1 MADLP
6 TIVKP
11 VSFEQTFQEKLNRF
25 TENYQKEVPEFK
37 TPTPA
42 DPLYHI
48 IVEIALS
55 ELIGSERISQAG
67 YAQLLKYSKDL
78 EVLFK
83 AQIEPDE
90 TYEEYVERM
99 VNSLSLVSTAGT
111 VAQYKAL
118 TYLFGRVRYTE
129 GKEDKIARVRGA
141 FVESAG
147 EGQLLI
153 HLLTNTSRKDLN
165 DKILESLREVFD
177 GEKVRPVLDSVTFQ
191 MANSIP
197 VSIQGTIYLKP
208 GYTAAYKTTVE
219 ETLRRRW
226 NDELALGWA
235 PTTSWIV
242 KELHQQGVKSV
253 ILTNPVTDTTV
264 PSKQYASLALLE
276 LNYIETKNDRSRNP

>member
-1 MADLP
+1 MAGLP
-6 TIVKP
+6 TIVTP
-11 VSFEQTFQEKLNRF
+11 ISFDETFQKKLRNF

-48 IVEIALS
+48 LVEVALS

-83 AQIEPDE
+83 AQIGPDE

-118 TYLFGRVRYTE
+118 TFLFGRVRYEE
-129 GKEDKIARVRGA
+129 GKESSLARVRGA
-141 FVESAG
+141 YVEPAG

-153 HLLTNTSRKDLN
+153 HILTNTDRRDLN
-165 DKILESLREVFD
+165 DKILKALTDTFD
-177 GEKVRPVLDSVTFQ
+177 GETVKPVLDDVTFQ

-208 GYTAAYKTTVE
+208 GYTKDYKTTVE
-219 ETLRRRW
+219 ETLGRRW
-226 NDELALGWA
+226 NEELALGWQ

-242 KELHQQGVKSV
+242 KELHQLGVKSV
-253 ILTNPVTDTTV
+253 ILTNPVTDTIV
-264 PSKQYASLALLE
+264 PNKQYASIRMLE
-276 LNYIETKNDRSRNP
+276 LNYVEAKSDRSRDS

>member
-6 TIVKP
+6 TIVTP
-11 VSFEQTFQEKLNRF
+11 ISFDETFQKKLQSF

-48 IVEIALS
+48 LVEIALS

-78 EVLFK
+78 EILFK
-83 AQIEPDE
+83 SKLRPGE
-90 TYEEYVERM
+90 TYEEFVERM

-118 TYLFGRVRYTE
+118 TFLFGRVRYEE
-129 GKEDKIARVRGA
+129 GKESKLARVRGA
-141 FVESAG
+141 YVESAG

-153 HLLTNTSRKDLN
+153 HILTNTDRKDLN
-165 DKILESLREVFD
+165 DKVLEALTETFYSEM
-177 GEKVRPVLDSVTFQ
+177 VRPVLDRVTFQ

-208 GYTAAYKTTVE
+208 GYTNDYKATVE
-219 ETLRRRW
+219 DTLRKRW
-226 NDELALGWA
+226 NEELALGWQ

-242 KELHQQGVKSV
+242 KELHQLGVKSV
-253 ILTNPVTDTTV
+253 ILTNPVTDTIV
-264 PSKQYASLALLE
+264 PNKQYASIKMLE
-276 LNYIETKNDRSRNP
+276 LNYVEATSDRSRDS